1 MERRMESNEMFN
13 NLCEIAKMISET
25 FGYHC
30 ETVIHD

>member
-1 MERRMESNEMFN
+1 MESEEMFN

-30 ETVIHD
+30 ETVIHDCEH